1 MRSSPQTL
9 PFVDAHHVTV
19 AAPAT
24 AVWDELGANLRGGVR
39 LGRLP
44 SLLLGTDPSVGEGDP
59 LSAGSTLPGF
69 AVLESVPG
77 RLLVLVG
84 RHRFSEYEL
93 VWTLE
98 EADGV
103 TVLGAT
109 TYARFPGVHGRLY
122 RALVID
128 SRGHRLLVRRWLRRI
143 RDAATVTG
151 HDRRR

>member
-1 MRSSPQTL
+1 MPSSPRTL
-9 PFVDAHHVTV
+9 PFVDAHHITV

-24 AVWDELGANLRGGVR
+24 AVWDGLGKSLRGGWR

-44 SLLLGTDPSVGEGDP
+44 AIALGTDPSVGEGDP
-59 LSAGSTLPGF
+59 LCAGSTLPGF
-69 AVLESVPG
+69 EVLEAVPG

-98 EADGV
+98 GV
-103 TVLGAT
+103 DDITVLGAT
-109 TYARFPGVHGRLY
+109 TYARFPGVRGRLY

-128 SRGHRLLVRRWLRRI
+128 SRAHRLLVRRWLRRI
-143 RDAATVTG
+143 REAATVT
-151 HDRRR
+151 RRDPSR